1 MESKKDK
8 DIEAAAEAPSKKSL
22 KDLIGPVA
30 VTPSITKQSSV
41 DGTTKIDNEGAGV
54 RVSTKYGN
62 INISKNKN
70 TQTYSQDPSGKGYTT
85 SYKGLSYDEEFKV
98 GKDSKLSIS
107 ANVGKT
113 KDPTGKKGDTKGG
126 TLSFTKNFN
135 KGGICR
141 GGGKAI
147 RGMKFEGVR

>member
-22 KDLIGPVA
+22 KDLIGPVE

-85 SYKGLSYDEEFKV
+85 SYKGLSYDKEFEV

-126 TLSFTKNFN
+126 TLSFTKKFN
-135 KGGICR
+135 EGGICR

-147 RGMKFEGVR
+147 RGMKFEGVK

>member
-1 MESKKDK
+1 MP
-8 DIEAAAEAPSKKSL
+8 AKKSL
-22 KDLIGPVA
+22 KELIGPVA
-30 VTPSITKQSSV
+30 VTPSVTKQSSM

-54 RVSTKYGN
+54 RIGTKY
-62 INISKNKN
+62 KNTN
-70 TQTYSQDPSGKGYTT
+70 TQTYSQDPSGKGYT
-85 SYKGLSYDEEFKV
+85 SKYKGLSYDKEFEI

-113 KDPTGKKGDTKGG
+113 QDPTGKKSNTKGG

-135 KGGICR
+135 VGGMCR

-147 RGMKFEGVR
+147 RGMKFEGVK